1 MLRTATAAALR
12 ASRGA
17 SNGIQPSKIALAS
30 HGKSAECTWSPAS
43 RSAAR
48 KISTSSSARINPTAS
63 NNCGLLRLKQFVWH
77 EQTTNHAMAA
87 AALAASALLFHGAAW
102 QESVQTEGTA
112 ESSLEEQREFDWDDF
127 MYRAIKPGEDDDDDD
142 EDDDDED
149 EEEEEEEDEVNEDGD
164 GIEDKG
170 NEVDEEAT
178 TSSSSQPF
186 DAAALQAWLHDK
198 MISSDAYSPDE
209 LLDAFLA
216 EMESGLQS
224 NSRSSLAMIPSFV
237 EANASLPPSSSVAV
251 IDAGGTNLRICI
263 VKTDDNGKLMVD
275 ERAKLYN
282 NNIPG
287 KDAEISPADFY
298 KVLVD
303 QLAPYADQFDRIG
316 FCFSYPANISRDA
329 DGNIDGKLTHWTKE
343 IKIPDMENTYV
354 GRGLLDALKEQGI
367 DNKKVVVLNDTVACL
382 LAGISKGQ
390 EMDASSYI
398 GFILGTGTNTAY
410 VQPNGGIA
418 KLGDDIDPN
427 ASQVINVESGGFS
440 AFQRSP
446 IDVELDKGPDEPKDK
461 DLAALHFQ
469 AQGSGTH
476 VFEKTISGEYLG
488 TITLALLH
496 KLVAEHADAFSEEG
510 GDVIKNMGT
519 LENFHAS
526 NFAHGETTDDK
537 SGNLS
542 NEAFSD
548 DDKDII
554 RSVYNSVVDRAALFT
569 SVNILAGV
577 VKSGEGK
584 DKAQPVCVNIDGST
598 YWKTFGLK
606 EKVQERLS
614 KMSKDRGLHIECV
627 GVEDAPVIG
636 AAIAG
641 LTGLA
646 D

>member
-1 MLRTATAAALR
+1 
-12 ASRGA
+12 
-17 SNGIQPSKIALAS
+17 
-30 HGKSAECTWSPAS
+30 
-43 RSAAR
+43 
-48 KISTSSSARINPTAS
+48 
-63 NNCGLLRLKQFVWH
+63 
-77 EQTTNHAMAA
+77 MAA

-102 QESVQTEGTA
+102 QESVKTEGTA

-142 EDDDDED
+142 DDDDED
-149 EEEEEEEDEVNEDGD
+149 EDEDENADGEEKHD
-164 GIEDKG
+164 EA
-170 NEVDEEAT
+170 DEEAT
-178 TSSSSQPF
+178 TSSSSPTF

-198 MISSDAYSPDE
+198 MISSDAYNPDE
-209 LLDAFLA
+209 LLGAFLA
-216 EMESGLQS
+216 EMESGLQPNS
-224 NSRSSLAMIPSFV
+224 NSSLAMIPSLV

-263 VKTDDNGKLMVD
+263 VKTDDNGKLLVKD
-275 ERAKLYN
+275 RIKLYN

-287 KDAEISPADFY
+287 NDVEISPADFY

-303 QLAPYADQFDRIG
+303 KLAPYADKFDRIG
-316 FCFSYPANISRDA
+316 FCFSYPAKISSDA

-354 GRGLLDALKEQGI
+354 GRGLLDALQEQGI
-367 DNKKVVVLNDTVACL
+367 ENKKVVVLNDTVACL

-418 KLGDDIDPN
+418 KLGDGIDPN

-446 IDVELDKGPDEPKDK
+446 IDVELDKGLDEPKDE
-461 DLAALHFQ
+461 DLSALHFQ

-510 GDVIKNMGT
+510 ADVIQNI
-519 LENFHAS
+519 S
-526 NFAHGETTDDK
+526 
-537 SGNLS
+537 LS
-542 NEAFSD
+542 VQL
-548 DDKDII
+548 
-554 RSVYNSVVDRAALFT
+554 RR
-569 SVNILAGV
+569 
-577 VKSGEGK
+577 
-584 DKAQPVCVNIDGST
+584 GSCRPLHIC
-598 YWKTFGLK
+598 KHFGGCG
-606 EKVQERLS
+606 QER
-614 KMSKDRGLHIECV
+614 RGQ
-627 GVEDAPVIG
+627 G
-636 AAIAG
+636 
-641 LTGLA
+641 
-646 D
+646 